1 MSPSDVT
8 AAAQVIAFVCVL
20 VWLINYHHFLTWR
33 WRGFKKLADPFFV
46 PDPSTIHVDLGPM
59 VSWLE
64 SVEKPVAPGFP
75 CLGVGRLPQAAQFS
89 IGKVDGFCDFALPP
103 GMLTSY
109 TTCRSCT

>member
-1 MSPSDVT
+1 VLIFRSPNN
-8 AAAQVIAFVCVL
+8 AASPVQVIAFVCVL

-64 SVEKPVAPGFP
+64 SAQDCVAPGQQYLP
-75 CLGVGRLPQAAQFS
+75 AADCLRKSVSSP
-89 IGKVDGFCDFALPP
+89 
-103 GMLTSY
+103 
-109 TTCRSCT
+109 

>member
-1 MSPSDVT
+1 LAI

-59 VSWLE
+59 VSRSDCLRMLYVLQE
-64 SVEKPVAPGFP
+64 HTAEKPPLAT
-75 CLGVGRLPQAAQFS
+75 
-89 IGKVDGFCDFALPP
+89 AL
-103 GMLTSY
+103 
-109 TTCRSCT
+109 C